1 VNQFAPLAPDLV
13 LSAGGTLVLI
23 VGALRNDRN
32 MRDFLRWLSLVI
44 LALAGVA
51 LHATASTNPMAA
63 AQGWIIPTPLN
74 VMFGVAFLCMIAW
87 TLLVSAVPD
96 SDAGEWYSLMLFAGL
111 GMLTL
116 ARSGNLAA
124 LFLGIELLSLSL
136 YILIAFRY
144 TRRASLRGATM
155 YLVLAGFASGFLV
168 FGLALVYAVFGS
180 LETAAI
186 RSASAGG
193 MSPVALIGFG
203 LFLVGV
209 AFKLAA
215 VPFHMWTPDVY
226 EAAPPTIT
234 GIIASASKGAMLAA
248 FLPFLFLLK
257 THWHILWILSV
268 ASMIVGNL
276 LGLRE
281 NRVKRILAYSSI
293 AHIGYV
299 LVGYLGGG
307 TMASEGVQ
315 WLPRIDAVSSVF
327 FYVIAYSVTILGAFG
342 VISLLECDEELSL
355 RDLRGVAKKNPLLA
369 ACMLVFVI
377 SLAGIPPMVGFFGKI
392 YLFSAAV
399 NAGYVWLPILG
410 LVGSAIGIFYY
421 LRIIVNLYM
430 LPSDASDVK
439 VRATTLQENLI
450 TLSALTTLVLG
461 LFPQLV
467 FSLLN

>member
-1 VNQFAPLAPDLV
+1 
-13 LSAGGTLVLI
+13 
-23 VGALRNDRN
+23 
-32 MRDFLRWLSLVI
+32 
-44 LALAGVA
+44 
-51 LHATASTNPMAA
+51 
-63 AQGWIIPTPLN
+63 
-74 VMFGVAFLCMIAW
+74 
-87 TLLVSAVPD
+87 
-96 SDAGEWYSLMLFAGL
+96 
-111 GMLTL
+111 
-116 ARSGNLAA
+116 
-124 LFLGIELLSLSL
+124 
-136 YILIAFRY
+136 
-144 TRRASLRGATM
+144 
-155 YLVLAGFASGFLV
+155 
-168 FGLALVYAVFGS
+168 
-180 LETAAI
+180 
-186 RSASAGG
+186 
-193 MSPVALIGFG
+193 
-203 LFLVGV
+203 
-209 AFKLAA
+209 
-215 VPFHMWTPDVY
+215 
-226 EAAPPTIT
+226 
-234 GIIASASKGAMLAA
+234 
-248 FLPFLFLLK
+248 
-257 THWHILWILSV
+257 
-268 ASMIVGNL
+268 MIVGNL